1 MISRDEMKK
10 LYSIL
15 NQNTKLIELLNY
27 AKSLNIDN
35 YYIGAGCI
43 AQTIWNYQIGN
54 DINYGISDYDF
65 VYYDNDLSEE
75 VESKLRDKINSDLA
89 HLNVRI
95 DVKNQARVHLWY
107 EKSFGF
113 SIKPYFSVEGAI
125 DTWPSTATSIGVRL
139 ENELIAYSP
148 FGLEDMFSQIIRPN
162 KIMITKE
169 IYDMKCNK
177 WKNKWNSLTIIEW

>member
-1 MISRDEMKK
+1 MHAVKK
-10 LYSIL
+10 IEKEIKS

-113 SIKPYFSVEGAI
+113 C
-125 DTWPSTATSIGVRL
+125 
-139 ENELIAYSP
+139 IAPALKLTTVAQSP
-148 FGLEDMFSQIIRPN
+148 LVNPQSPLSSRPRQ
-162 KIMITKE
+162 
-169 IYDMKCNK
+169 
-177 WKNKWNSLTIIEW
+177 